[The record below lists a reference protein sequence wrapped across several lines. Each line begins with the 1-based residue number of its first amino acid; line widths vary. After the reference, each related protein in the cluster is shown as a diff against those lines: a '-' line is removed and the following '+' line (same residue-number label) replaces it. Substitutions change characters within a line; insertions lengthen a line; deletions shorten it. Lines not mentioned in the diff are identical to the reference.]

1 MSSSGKKRRK
11 IATICPT
18 ASHNGELHD
27 RQKNGDA
34 IEIMKE
40 YCLVLNM
47 HHMGE
52 LLEALRNHQVAT
64 ESAPGH
70 EQEKAI
76 VADLCRRAE
85 LLSQVVQAGDNLRE
99 AEKAYSKFCEEG
111 SAPTVAPVAIRKRM
125 I

>member
-1 MSSSGKKRRK
+1 M
-11 IATICPT
+11 
-18 ASHNGELHD
+18 
-27 RQKNGDA
+27 
-34 IEIMKE
+34 
-40 YCLVLNM
+40 NM

-99 AEKAYSKFCEEG
+99 AEAAYNKFCSEG
-111 SAPTVAPVAIRKRM
+111 DAPTVAPVAIRKRL